1 MFREITFCVTDI
13 KDGQLACK
21 NPKIAWITDG
31 AQAISCPDKK
41 GCITIKVPD
50 NVSGCVSGEVICED
64 CGKCPPK
71 PFKICPCNT
80 SQGETLQNY
89 NALLSN

>member
-31 AQAISCPDKK
+31 AQAI
-41 GCITIKVPD
+41 
-50 NVSGCVSGEVICED
+50 
-64 CGKCPPK
+64 
-71 PFKICPCNT
+71 
-80 SQGETLQNY
+80 
-89 NALLSN
+89 A